1 MDLTLIR
8 VARRAMATTFE
19 IALPQG
25 TPRAV
30 DVASAALDLI
40 EEIEEQLT
48 VYRETGEVA
57 RLNTT
62 AAEGP
67 VAVDPSLFQLLERC
81 AAFNLETSG
90 AFDVAVGALVEAWGF
105 TRRAGRIPTDREL
118 VEATG
123 RCGFRHVILNA
134 GHGGLTPPAQGEN
147 LLSGGRQPPVSGTVQ
162 FRRPGLKLNFGAIG
176 KGYALD
182 RAAGLLR
189 RDWGIESALLQGGGS
204 SMLGVGVPPNDPR
217 GWPVSIRHPEPSRPS
232 LDVVH
237 LKDQGLGT
245 SAATFQFFE
254 FGGKKYGH
262 VLDPRTGRP
271 AAGTRSAS
279 CIADNAAEADAI
291 STAFFVAGLDWAREY
306 LRSRTNL
313 AAVIL
318 NEGEE
323 RAVRLGTTSA
333 SGTA

>member
-1 MDLTLIR
+1 MNLTLIR

-30 DVASAALDLI
+30 DAASAALDLI

-48 VYRETGEVA
+48 VYRDTGEVA
-57 RLNTT
+57 RLNAT

-67 VAVDPSLFQLLERC
+67 VAIDPSLFQLLERC
-81 AAFNLETSG
+81 AGFTLETSG
-90 AFDVAVGALVEAWGF
+90 AFDVAVGALVDAWGF
-105 TRRAGRIPTDREL
+105 TQRAGRIPTDREL

-123 RCGFRHVILNA
+123 RCGFRHVMLN
-134 GHGGLTPPAQGEN
+134 P
-147 LLSGGRQPPVSGTVQ
+147 SGGRGPPVSATIQ

-182 RAAGLLR
+182 RAAEILR
-189 RDWGIESALLQGGGS
+189 RDWGIDSALLQGGGS

-217 GWPVSIRHPEPSRPS
+217 GWPVSIRHPEAGQPA
-232 LDVVH
+232 LDVVY

-254 FGGKKYGH
+254 IDGKKYGH

-279 CIADNAAEADAI
+279 CLADNAAEADAI
-291 STAFFVAGLDWAREY
+291 STAFFVAGTDWAREY

-313 AAVIL
+313 AAVML
-318 NEGEE
+318 NEGGE
-323 RAVRLGTTSA
+323 RAVRMGSA
-333 SGTA
+333 NVATNFELVDQK

>member
-1 MDLTLIR
+1 MNLTLIR

-25 TPRAV
+25 TSRAV
-30 DVASAALDLI
+30 DAASAALDLI

-48 VYRETGEVA
+48 VYRDTGEVA
-57 RLNTT
+57 RLNAT

-67 VAVDPSLFQLLERC
+67 VSVDPGSFQLLERC
-81 AAFNLETSG
+81 AAFTLETSG
-90 AFDVAVGALVEAWGF
+90 AFDVAVGALVDAWGSAKQ
-105 TRRAGRIPTDREL
+105 AGRIPTDREL
-118 VEATG
+118 IEATG
-123 RCGFRHVILNA
+123 RCGFRHVMLGA
-134 GHGGLTPPAQGEN
+134 G
-147 LLSGGRQPPVSGTVQ
+147 SVQ
-162 FRRPGLKLNFGAIG
+162 FRRPGLQLNFGAIG

-182 RAAGLLR
+182 RAAELLR

-204 SMLGVGVPPNDPR
+204 SMLGVGIPPNDPR
-217 GWPVSIRHPEPSRPS
+217 GWPVSIRHPEANRPA
-232 LDVVH
+232 LDVVY

-254 FGGKKYGH
+254 FEGKKYGH

-279 CIADNAAEADAI
+279 CLADTAAEADAI
-291 STAFFVAGLDWAREY
+291 STAFFVAGLDWAQEY

-313 AAVIL
+313 AAVML
-318 NEGEE
+318 NEGGE
-323 RAVRLGTTSA
+323 RAVRMGSANVATSFQLVDQK
-333 SGTA
+333 

>member
-1 MDLTLIR
+1 MNLTLIR

-30 DVASAALDLI
+30 DAASAALDLI

-48 VYRETGEVA
+48 VYRDTGEVA
-57 RLNTT
+57 RLNAS

-67 VAVDPSLFQLLERC
+67 VVVDSSLFRLLERC
-81 AAFNLETSG
+81 AGFTLETSG
-90 AFDVAVGALVEAWGF
+90 AFDVAVGALVDAWGF
-105 TRRAGRIPTDREL
+105 TKRAGRIPTDREL

-123 RCGFRHVILNA
+123 RCGFRHVMLGI
-134 GHGGLTPPAQGEN
+134 G
-147 LLSGGRQPPVSGTVQ
+147 SVQ

-182 RAAGLLR
+182 RAAEILR

-217 GWPVSIRHPEPSRPS
+217 GWPVSIRHPEADRPA
-232 LDVVH
+232 LDTVY

-254 FGGKKYGH
+254 FDGKKYGH

-279 CIADNAAEADAI
+279 CLADNAAEADAI
-291 STAFFVAGLDWAREY
+291 STAFFVAGTDWAQEY

-313 AAVIL
+313 AAVML
-318 NEGEE
+318 NEGGE
-323 RAVRLGTTSA
+323 RAVRMGSANVATSFQLVDQK
-333 SGTA
+333 

>member
-25 TPRAV
+25 TPCAV
-30 DVASAALDLI
+30 DAASAALDLI

-48 VYRETGEVA
+48 VYRDTGEVA
-57 RLNTT
+57 RLNAS

-67 VAVDPSLFQLLERC
+67 VAVDPGLFRLLQRC
-81 AAFNLETSG
+81 AAFTLETSG

-105 TRRAGRIPTDREL
+105 TQRAGRIPTDREL

-123 RCGFRHVILNA
+123 RCGFRHVMLGA
-134 GHGGLTPPAQGEN
+134 D
-147 LLSGGRQPPVSGTVQ
+147 TVQ

-182 RAAGLLR
+182 RAAELLR
-189 RDWGIESALLQGGGS
+189 HDWGIDSALLQGGGS

-217 GWPVSIRHPEPSRPS
+217 GWPVSIRHPESNRPA
-232 LDVVH
+232 LDVVY

-254 FGGKKYGH
+254 FEGEKYGH

-271 AAGTRSAS
+271 AKGTRSAS
-279 CIADNAAEADAI
+279 CIADGAAEADAI
-291 STAFFVAGLDWAREY
+291 STAFFVAGIDWAREY

-313 AAVIL
+313 GAVVL
-318 NEGEE
+318 NEGE
-323 RAVRLGTTSA
+323 RWAVRLGTGSA

>member
-30 DVASAALDLI
+30 DAASAALDLI

-48 VYRETGEVA
+48 VYRDTGEVA
-57 RLNTT
+57 RLNAS

-67 VAVDPSLFQLLERC
+67 VVVDSSLFRLLERC
-81 AAFNLETSG
+81 AGFTLETSG
-90 AFDVAVGALVEAWGF
+90 AFDVAVGALVDAWGF
-105 TRRAGRIPTDREL
+105 TQRAGRIPTDREL

-123 RCGFRHVILNA
+123 RCGFRHVMLGADTI
-134 GHGGLTPPAQGEN
+134 
-147 LLSGGRQPPVSGTVQ
+147 Q
-162 FRRPGLKLNFGAIG
+162 FRRHGLKLNFGAIG

-182 RAAGLLR
+182 RAAELLR

-217 GWPVSIRHPEPSRPS
+217 GWPVSIRHPEANRPALDRVS
-232 LDVVH
+232 L
-237 LKDQGLGT
+237 KNRGFGT
-245 SAATFQFFE
+245 SAATFQYFE
-254 FGGKKYGH
+254 FEGVKYGH

-279 CIADNAAEADAI
+279 CLADSAAEADAI
-291 STAFFVAGLDWAREY
+291 STAFFVAGTDWAREY
-306 LRSRTNL
+306 LRSRPSLGAVML
-313 AAVIL
+313 AS
-318 NEGEE
+318 GEE
-323 RAVRLGTTSA
+323 RAARLGSA
-333 SGTA
+333 SSEGKA